1 MYDLCQ
7 IIETVGSHE
16 DRRRLF
22 PQATKTTPGTS
33 VLRGRYRF
41 LSDQEFSVQSVLG
54 GGEYGRVMLGTFG
67 PRNVVLKRNVKVSM
81 REDVNEVIMQTR
93 LYCYLRDHHA
103 SAASHMARIPE
114 TIFAAAVPGFGRVLG
129 MERMDVPLL
138 AHVQKTSAS
147 AQVRV
152 VRDALLK
159 VCELL
164 AVLQSKFSFMHG
176 DLHGEN
182 VMVRGT
188 DDVFLI
194 DFGMSSAKFDRHPRT
209 ITSDRYEG
217 IPFHPHLDLL
227 TLVTALREDLGLSKH
242 DAVAAWCGTF
252 VDPFWTTVRTELLR
266 DGGTSRTKL
275 QYGAR
280 TTVRTAR
287 KEILSSGEVYYA
299 HHLLY
304 EDIGRVSYP
313 PCDPHNMIRRLRAT
327 RSASPK
333 RRLERERLF
342 EDV

>member
-22 PQATKTTPGTS
+22 PQANKTTPRTS

-41 LSDQEFSVQSVLG
+41 LTDQEFSVQSVLG
-54 GGEYGRVMLGTFG
+54 KGEYGRVMLGTFG
-67 PRNVVLKRNVKVSM
+67 SRDVVLKRNVKVSM

-93 LYCYLRDHHA
+93 LYCYLRDHHS

-138 AHVQKTSAS
+138 AHVQKTASS

-152 VRDALLK
+152 VRDSLIK

-164 AVLQSKFSFMHG
+164 VVLQSKFSFMHG

-188 DDVFLI
+188 DEVFLI
-194 DFGMSSAKFDRHPRT
+194 DFGMASAKFDRHPRT
-209 ITSDRYEG
+209 ITSDRYKG
-217 IPFHPHLDLL
+217 VPYHPHLDLL
-227 TLVTALREDLGLSKH
+227 TLITALREDLGLSKH
-242 DAVAAWCGTF
+242 SGVAAWCGTF
-252 VDPFWTTVRTELLR
+252 VDPFWTTVRAALLH

-275 QYGAR
+275 PYGAR

-313 PCDPHNMIRRLRAT
+313 PCDPRTMLKRLRAS
-327 RSASPK
+327 RVSPK
-333 RRLERERLF
+333 RHLARERLF

>member
-41 LSDQEFSVQSVLG
+41 LDQEFSVQSVLG
-54 GGEYGRVMLGTFG
+54 KGEYGRVMLGTFG
-67 PRNVVLKRNVKVSM
+67 PRDVVLKRNVKVSM

-93 LYCYLRDHHA
+93 LYCYLRDHHS

-138 AHVQKTSAS
+138 AHVQKTASPS

-152 VRDALLK
+152 VRDALVK

-164 AVLQSKFSFMHG
+164 VVLQSRFSFMHG

-188 DDVFLI
+188 DEVFLI
-194 DFGMSSAKFDRHPRT
+194 DFGMASAKFDRHPRT
-209 ITSDRYEG
+209 ITSERYEG
-217 IPFHPHLDLL
+217 VPYHPHLDLL
-227 TLVTALREDLGLSKH
+227 TLITALREDLGLSKH
-242 DAVAAWCGTF
+242 NGVAAWCGTL
-252 VDPFWTTVRTELLR
+252 VDPFWTTVRTALLR
-266 DGGTSRTKL
+266 DGGTSHTKL
-275 QYGAR
+275 PYGAR

-287 KEILSSGEVYYA
+287 KEILSNGEVYYA

-313 PCDPHNMIRRLRAT
+313 PCDPRNMLRRLRASRT
-327 RSASPK
+327 SPK

>member
-41 LSDQEFSVQSVLG
+41 LADQEFSVQSVLG

-67 PRNVVLKRNVKVSM
+67 PRDVVLKRNVKVSM

-93 LYCYLRDHHA
+93 LYCYLRDHPS

-138 AHVQKTSAS
+138 AHVQETSAS

-152 VRDALLK
+152 VRDALVK

-164 AVLQSKFSFMHG
+164 VVLQDTFSFMHG

-182 VMVRGT
+182 VMVRG
-188 DDVFLI
+188 DEVFLI
-194 DFGMSSAKFDRHPRT
+194 DFGMASAKFDRQPRT
-209 ITSDRYEG
+209 ITSDRYKG
-217 IPFHPHLDLL
+217 VPFHPHLDLL

-242 DAVAAWCGTF
+242 DGVAAWCGSF
-252 VDPFWTTVRTELLR
+252 VDPFWR
-266 DGGTSRTKL
+266 
-275 QYGAR
+275 
-280 TTVRTAR
+280 TVRTALLAGALKGSLPYGAQKTVR
-287 KEILSSGEVYYA
+287 TAHEEIMSSGEVYYA

-313 PCDPHNMIRRLRAT
+313 PCDPRNMLRRLKSSRT
-327 RSASPK
+327 PSAPK
-333 RRLERERLF
+333 RLTHERLF

>member
-41 LSDQEFSVQSVLG
+41 LDQEFSVQSVLG

-67 PRNVVLKRNVKVSM
+67 SRDVVLKRNVKVSM

-93 LYCYLRDHHA
+93 LYCYIRDHHD
-103 SAASHMARIPE
+103 AASHMARIPE

-138 AHVQKTSAS
+138 AHVQKTASS

-152 VRDALLK
+152 VRDSLVK

-182 VMVRGT
+182 VMVRGA
-188 DDVFLI
+188 DEVFLI
-194 DFGMSSAKFDRHPRT
+194 DFGMASAKFDRHPRT
-209 ITSDRYEG
+209 ITSERYKG
-217 IPFHPHLDLL
+217 VPYHPHLDLL
-227 TLVTALREDLGLSKH
+227 TLLTALREDLGLSKH
-242 DAVAAWCGTF
+242 KGVAAWCGAL
-252 VDPFWTTVRTELLR
+252 VHPFWTTVRTELLR
-266 DGGTSRTKL
+266 DGGTSHTKL
-275 QYGAR
+275 PYGAR

-313 PCDPHNMIRRLRAT
+313 PCEPRNMIRRLRAT
-327 RSASPK
+327 RTSPK